1 MKIYLVLLLIFFS
14 CNNNSYENDLGE
26 IRKFEFTYEVHLS
39 SSNERV
45 EVWIPIPQN
54 NEVQIISNEVFDY
67 KDLYCEKLSESIHGN
82 HYYYCYKDNLKND
95 VTLSYTCNVSRYEH
109 GKINYKNLNSDNY
122 DKGTN
127 HITVPE
133 GAMFSDILLDHN
145 LNPDDIEAVYKYV
158 LNGMHYGKPKNANES
173 DIYYSGSNPKTDMK
187 WLPIN
192 QEYGLKKVSLDEVVK
207 LYQDS
212 KITGS
217 NYTFAQGN
225 AVYACDI
232 GVGNCTDYHSYFM
245 SLLRT
250 MDVPARFHMGFN
262 IPNGES
268 GKVGGYH
275 CWADYYVEGQGWFPV
290 DISEADKAPEKS
302 EYFFGTIN
310 KDRVEF
316 TTGRDLQ
323 LKNYDEE
330 VNFFIYPLVKGTVHT
345 KNFRYK
351 DI

>member
-1 MKIYLVLLLIFFS
+1 
-14 CNNNSYENDLGE
+14 
-26 IRKFEFTYEVHLS
+26 
-39 SSNERV
+39 
-45 EVWIPIPQN
+45 
-54 NEVQIISNEVFDY
+54 
-67 KDLYCEKLSESIHGN
+67 
-82 HYYYCYKDNLKND
+82 
-95 VTLSYTCNVSRYEH
+95 
-109 GKINYKNLNSDNY
+109 
-122 DKGTN
+122 
-127 HITVPE
+127 
-133 GAMFSDILLDHN
+133 
-145 LNPDDIEAVYKYV
+145 
-158 LNGMHYGKPKNANES
+158 
-173 DIYYSGSNPKTDMK
+173 MK
-187 WLPIN
+187 WLPID

-212 KITGS
+212 KTTGS
-217 NYTFAQGN
+217 NYTFGQGN

-262 IPNGES
+262 IPSGEL

-275 CWADYYVEGQGWFPV
+275 CWADYYIEGQGWFPV

-330 VNFFIYPLVKGTVHT
+330 VNFFIYPLVKGTVHS

>member
-1 MKIYLVLLLIFFS
+1 
-14 CNNNSYENDLGE
+14 
-26 IRKFEFTYEVHLS
+26 
-39 SSNERV
+39 
-45 EVWIPIPQN
+45 
-54 NEVQIISNEVFDY
+54 
-67 KDLYCEKLSESIHGN
+67 
-82 HYYYCYKDNLKND
+82 
-95 VTLSYTCNVSRYEH
+95 
-109 GKINYKNLNSDNY
+109 
-122 DKGTN
+122 
-127 HITVPE
+127 
-133 GAMFSDILLDHN
+133 
-145 LNPDDIEAVYKYV
+145 
-158 LNGMHYGKPKNANES
+158 MHYGKPKSKENV
-173 DIYYSGSNPKTDMK
+173 YYSNP
-187 WLPIN
+187 WLSADGF
-192 QEYGLKKVSLDEVVK
+192 YGKKKVSRDEVVK

-217 NYTFAQGN
+217 NYTFGN
-225 AVYACDI
+225 GNSVYACDI

-262 IPNGES
+262 IPSGES

-302 EYFFGTIN
+302 EYFFGTVN

-323 LKNYDEE
+323 LKNYDEK
-330 VNFFIYPLVKGTVHT
+330 VNFFIYPLVRGTAYS
-345 KNFRYK
+345 KSFRYK